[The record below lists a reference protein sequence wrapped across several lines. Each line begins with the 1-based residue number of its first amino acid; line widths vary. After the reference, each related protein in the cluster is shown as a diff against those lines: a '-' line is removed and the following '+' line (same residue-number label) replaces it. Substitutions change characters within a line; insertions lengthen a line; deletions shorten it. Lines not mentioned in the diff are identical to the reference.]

1 MYIEEQGNGKKKSQI
16 VFDLESSS
24 SLPSIIAVSANRE
37 KRRRR
42 RRRKKLNLNDQVIII
57 VVLIKE
63 KEASKQ
69 LTLHHVY
76 TANDC
81 FGRRPSVRSSLF
93 FSRASPLL
101 LLHKKHRGCNSTHID

>member
-1 MYIEEQGNGKKKSQI
+1 MYIEEQGNGKEKSQI

-37 KRRRR
+37 KRRR